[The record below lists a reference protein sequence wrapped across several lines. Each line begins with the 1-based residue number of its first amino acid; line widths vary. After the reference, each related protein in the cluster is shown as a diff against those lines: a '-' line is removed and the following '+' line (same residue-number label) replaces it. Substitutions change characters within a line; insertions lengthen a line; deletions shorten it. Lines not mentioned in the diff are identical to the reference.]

1 MSSKEQIEIDYLER
15 KTKVPLPP
23 KYSEFIKTCK
33 ETFYLSDLRLNLM
46 SIKYINEKGK
56 ELNIDQKNYKNED
69 TLKAKYWK
77 LVFDDDDDED
87 DNDEGD
93 KNALKSIKND
103 MINTKNSLI
112 MEIKNFKK
120 KLYEEYVNKAKV
132 EIKKKNEEFK
142 KIYTELKLKYDKDIE
157 ELEKLK
163 NDTFSKNTLNLI
175 NFFKES
181 IESGNQSE
189 KDELSKQLNDF
200 KEELGNEFNDVKI
213 DEIKEEVKEMGGN
226 VMEFMNKINNQIFS
240 IKPEKNAITINNIR
254 GGVKFNLNIKNIS
267 KETITGNYIL
277 EITFVDKMHN
287 IDLNISEL
295 KSNETQNKEISFKPE
310 ILKKGDYESN
320 LIIKNKEGMM
330 FSNPKK
336 LYINI
341 VEEGLIGELLN

>member
-1 MSSKEQIEIDYLER
+1 
-15 KTKVPLPP
+15 
-23 KYSEFIKTCK
+23 
-33 ETFYLSDLRLNLM
+33 
-46 SIKYINEKGK
+46 
-56 ELNIDQKNYKNED
+56 
-69 TLKAKYWK
+69 
-77 LVFDDDDDED
+77 
-87 DNDEGD
+87 
-93 KNALKSIKND
+93 
-103 MINTKNSLI
+103 

-200 KEELGNEFNDVKI
+200 KEELGNGLNEVKI

-226 VMEFMNKINNQIFS
+226 VMEFMNKINNLIFS
-240 IKPEKNAITINNIR
+240 IKPEKNSITINNTR
-254 GGVKFNLNIKNIS
+254 GGVKFKLNIKNIS

-277 EITFVDKMHN
+277 EITFADKTHN

-295 KSNETQNKEISFKPE
+295 KPNETQNKEILFKPE

>member
-23 KYSEFIKTCK
+23 QYSEFIKKCK

-56 ELNIDQKNYKNED
+56 ELNIDEKNYKNED
-69 TLKAKYWK
+69 TLKAKFWK
-77 LVFDDDDDED
+77 LVFDDDDDD

-103 MINTKNSLI
+103 MINKKNSLI
-112 MEIKNFKK
+112 MEIKSFKK
-120 KLYEEYVNKAKV
+120 KLYEEYVNMAKK

-142 KIYTELKLKYDKDIE
+142 KMYNELKLKYDKDIE
-157 ELEKLK
+157 ELENLK
-163 NDTFSKNTLNLI
+163 NETFSKNKQNLI
-175 NFFKES
+175 NFFEES

-200 KEELGNEFNDVKI
+200 KEELGNGLNEVKI

-226 VMEFMNKINNQIFS
+226 VMEFMNKINNLIFS
-240 IKPEKNAITINNIR
+240 IKPEKNSITINNTR
-254 GGVKFNLNIKNIS
+254 GGVKFKLNIKNIS

-277 EITFVDKMHN
+277 EITFADKTHN

-295 KSNETQNKEISFKPE
+295 KPNETQNKEILFKPE

-330 FSNPKK
+330 FSNTKK